1 MGSKRIGFVAV
12 VAVVAL
18 VAAACG
24 DDSASGVTV
33 TDAWARTSTSVQN
46 AGAAYFVASAG
57 AEGDTLLSASV
68 PASVAAEAQLHE
80 VVEVPMTST
89 TMDMTSTTMDDMG
102 GSTTTMAMTGMAM
115 QEVDSVAIPANGSV
129 EFKPGSYHVM
139 LMNLAAPL
147 VTGQTFQLTLHF
159 EKAGDIT
166 VTVEVREQ

>member
-1 MGSKRIGFVAV
+1 MHSKRLGLAAV

-18 VAAACG
+18 LGAACG
-24 DDSASGVTV
+24 DDTASGVTV
-33 TDAWARTSTSVQN
+33 TDAWARTSASVQN
-46 AGAAYFVASAG
+46 AGAAYFLVTAG
-57 AEGDTLLSASV
+57 ADGDTLLSASV
-68 PASVAAEAQLHE
+68 PSSVAAMAQLHE

-102 GSTTTMAMTGMAM
+102 GTTTTMAMTGMAM

-139 LMNLAAPL
+139 LMNLVAPL
-147 VTGQTFQLTLHF
+147 ETGQTFELTLHF
-159 EKAGDIT
+159 EKAGEVT

>member
-1 MGSKRIGFVAV
+1 MRSKGIRFAAV

-18 VAAACG
+18 AGAACG

-33 TDAWARTSTSVQN
+33 TDAWARTSPSMTN
-46 AGAAYFVASAG
+46 AGAAYFTVTAG
-57 AEGDTLLSASV
+57 ADGDTLLSASV

-115 QEVDSVAIPANGSV
+115 QQVESVAIPANGSL

-147 VTGQTFQLTLHF
+147 ETGQTFELTLHF
-159 EKAGDIT
+159 EKAGDVT